1 MLRAR
6 ELVDISQDIG
16 TRRQR
21 RRRRLIR
28 VAIPVGCLVLMIVS
42 LAFIAVY
49 AYQNNRHDALE
60 LTDDLL
66 ETLDRRIA
74 AEVRN
79 YLGPASDT
87 VQLLANIIRDPSI
100 GITDRSQIEPFVIQI
115 LKTYPQLTI
124 FSIADVK
131 GNFIMPKKMPDGS
144 IHTKI
149 IDLTDRTRKVKW
161 VRRDT
166 SGRAVAEEEVAGDTY
181 DARTRPWYVGA
192 TEARGLFWTDVY
204 IFFTDQQPGVT
215 AAMPVYD
222 DDDKLLGVLGADIE
236 LSELSS
242 FFSSLTI
249 GRNGLALIFD
259 QQGGLVAYPQVERML
274 KRVDD
279 TFQPAMLEELGDPVL
294 NRAYNRFKIEGHGSR
309 ILTVDNRRYLNSI
322 SSLRNTVGRDW
333 SVMIVVPEDDF
344 IGSVKATFSKALLMT
359 SVIVGLAS
367 IMAGLLVFQGIR
379 ADRDAG
385 EILSRKQEVEAQSRA
400 FEQLASDVAVFDPND
415 RDSIGRLTEMVSEA
429 ASVRRASCWQMDA
442 DGTRLNCL
450 DCYDN
455 ESKGHSRGTVFSRND
470 FPGLFEYMQNQAEIV
485 ISDSDEA
492 DQLAELQQVYL
503 QPMGCRA
510 LLAVPVVHA
519 GQTVGSLWLEHEGE
533 SRRWDVEEIA
543 FAKAIAGLLALRFSG
558 VKNRPLQ
565 STDPAAGIERL
576 ADGAGQLSQPDQ
588 SVESAETVPQTPIS
602 RRGQDRIAIPSSS
615 VALADLTRDR
625 GYDASMLEA
634 DVYNDV
640 AVLVLRFVD
649 PLSLAHSIDED
660 QSHLA
665 VGKLV
670 CYFEEI
676 VDTHDIDYW
685 NMAGEQIVCATGFRK
700 GQTDHGSIMADI
712 ALSLQDHCTHLFAD
726 LDKRMAFRIGID
738 RGAVIG
744 SRLGRRRQFYNIWGD
759 AVEAAITMADT
770 GMTGGIHVGEAAY
783 RSLRQSFVFRV
794 RGNFYLKNFGEISTY
809 MLTGRI

>member
-1 MLRAR
+1 MRAR
-6 ELVDISQDIG
+6 ELVDISLDIG

-28 VAIPVGCLVLMIVS
+28 VAIPVGCLVLMIAS
-42 LAFIAVY
+42 IAFIAVY

-74 AEVRN
+74 AEVGN
-79 YLGPASDT
+79 YLGPASDM
-87 VQLLANIIRDPSI
+87 VQLVASVVRDPSI
-100 GITDRSQIEPFVIQI
+100 GITDRSQIEPYAIQI
-115 LKTYPQLTI
+115 LKNYPQLTI
-124 FSIADVK
+124 FSIADAK

-149 IDLTDRTRKVKW
+149 IDLIDSTRKVKW

-166 SGRAVAEEEVAGDTY
+166 SGRVVAEEEVADDTY

-192 TEARGLFWTDVY
+192 AEARGLFWTDVY

-222 DDDKLLGVLGADIE
+222 DDDQLLGVLGADIE
-236 LSELSS
+236 LSELSN
-242 FFSSLTI
+242 FFSRLTI
-249 GRNGLALIFD
+249 GRNGLALIID
-259 QQGGLVAYPQVERML
+259 QRGGLVAYPQVERML
-274 KRVDD
+274 KRVGD

-309 ILTVDNRRYLNSI
+309 ILLVDDRRYLNSI

-344 IGSVKATFSKALLMT
+344 IGSVKATFSRALLMT

-367 IMAGLLVFQGIR
+367 MMAGLLVFQGIR
-379 ADRDAG
+379 ADRDAR
-385 EILSRKQEVEAQSRA
+385 EILTRKQEVEAQSRA
-400 FEQLASDVAVFDPND
+400 FGQLASDVAVFDPDD

-470 FPGLFEYMQNQAEIV
+470 FPRLFEYMHQKAEIV
-485 ISDSDEA
+485 ISDSDKA

-510 LLAVPVVHA
+510 LLAVPVTHA
-519 GQTVGSLWLEHEGE
+519 GQTVGALWLEHEGE

-558 VKNRPLQ
+558 AKTRPLPL
-565 STDPAAGIERL
+565 TDPAAGIERL
-576 ADGAGQLSQPDQ
+576 ADGAGQISQPDQ
-588 SVESAETVPQTPIS
+588 SVESAETFPDAPIS
-602 RRGQDRIAIPSSS
+602 RRGRDRIAIPGSS

-625 GYDASMLEA
+625 GYDANMLEA

-665 VGKLV
+665 VGSLV

-676 VDTHDIDYW
+676 AETHDIDYW
-685 NMAGEQIVCATGFRK
+685 NMAGEQIVCATGFSE
-700 GQTDHGSIMADI
+700 GQTDHGPTMADI
-712 ALSLQDHCTHLFAD
+712 ALRLQNHCTHLFAD

-759 AVEAAITMADT
+759 AVEAAATMADT
-770 GMTGGIHVGEAAY
+770 GVTGGIHVSEAAY

-794 RGNFYLKNFGEISTY
+794 RGNFYLKKFGEISTY
-809 MLTGRI
+809 ILTGRI